1 MIRDDPEQAFKPQ
14 RNEPEW
20 RKPMPFDDPSKPR
33 LDTDEFINGCREI
46 GFGENS
52 LHADVFDL
60 YRV

>member
-1 MIRDDPEQAFKPQ
+1 
-14 RNEPEW
+14 
-20 RKPMPFDDPSKPR
+20 MPFDDPSKPR